1 MTEMEGG
8 DIHSYDDLS
17 LILKSKEIQ
26 SPKPKTDTLD
36 IPGADGE
43 EDLTEYF
50 GSVKYKNR
58 KLTFNFST
66 IVPMKDFLELFSTVQ
81 NAVHGKKMRIIL
93 DDDPEFYYVG
103 RLTCD
108 KWKANKR
115 IGTIKIEGNCEPYKY
130 KLYKTVIN
138 EVIGEVPV
146 EIVCKNL
153 KRNVVP
159 TFTVNAAMQIT
170 FKGANYAV
178 SPGTFQIP
186 EVEFVAGVNLL
197 TVSGAGN
204 IKIEYQEASL

>member
-1 MTEMEGG
+1 MNGVLFG

-138 EVIGEVPV
+138 EVIGGSSCGNCVQKSEKKR
-146 EIVCKNL
+146 CANL
-153 KRNVVP
+153 HCECCHADHFQGGKLCSQSRNV
-159 TFTVNAAMQIT
+159 
-170 FKGANYAV
+170 
-178 SPGTFQIP
+178 SDPG
-186 EVEFVAGVNLL
+186 N
-197 TVSGAGN
+197 
-204 IKIEYQEASL
+204 